1 FYRPWSKAVVVKVL
15 EKAFTYPVIR
25 RRLES
30 LWARA
35 GRIQV
40 SDLANN
46 FYLVRFSADE
56 DYQRALFEGPWKI
69 LDYYF
74 SVAKWSPEFNE
85 EDPIRKILTWVRL
98 PKLPIHFFN
107 SFVVEQIG
115 NCIGRTI
122 RLDLATSEGARAR
135 YARVCVEV
143 DLSHPLLGKYII
155 EDKIYFVEYESLE
168 NICFTCGFYGHK
180 EDRCPKVSPEAATH
194 SSEPEV
200 VEPSSVDRDIGS

>member
-69 LDYYF
+69 L
-74 SVAKWSPEFNE
+74 
-85 EDPIRKILTWVRL
+85 
-98 PKLPIHFFN
+98 
-107 SFVVEQIG
+107 VEQIG